1 MRFTS
6 LVRLSILIAVLALPA
21 DALAASG
28 IRTSS
33 VTGRLVVSGGSPS
46 TMRLHCAPSAV
57 ALNGAVTRRG
67 AGVAILGSSP
77 GRDAGSWRFRAA
89 ASGAGSR
96 SLSAVLRCVS
106 LRLPDGFTHAR
117 IAVKTRRTTDVVVA
131 PGATGTARAGCGSRW
146 TATGY
151 ALDAGRSG
159 DVRLADVVPGRHGWR
174 FTLENTG
181 AAPAR
186 ATVSTRCLRSK
197 TTASAPGGETAEL
210 RFRMGHLDFTSSL
223 AGEGRQTETVG
234 CADGRFSVA
243 TGSSVDSADSIEL
256 VTASPVR
263 RRLSRW
269 VFQNVTPGDRYTG
282 HVLCLRTGSRFH

>member
-6 LVRLSILIAVLALPA
+6 LVRLSALIAVFALPA
-21 DALAASG
+21 DALAASS

-33 VTGRLVVSGGSPS
+33 VTGGLVVSGGSPS
-46 TMRLHCAPSAV
+46 TMRLHCGPSAV

-67 AGVAILGSSP
+67 AGVAILGSRP
-77 GRDAGSWRFRAA
+77 GRDAGSWSFRAA

-96 SLSAVLRCVS
+96 SMSAMLRCVS
-106 LRLPDGFTHAR
+106 VRLPDGFTHTR
-117 IAVKTRRTTDVVVA
+117 IDLKTERATDIA
-131 PGATGTARAGCGSRW
+131 LGPGATGTARVGCGSQW

-151 ALDAGRSG
+151 ALDAGGSG
-159 DVRLADVVPGRHGWR
+159 DVRLAEVVPGRHGWR

-181 AAPAR
+181 ATPAR

-197 TTASAPGGETAEL
+197 VTASAPGGETAEL
-210 RFRMGHLDFTSSL
+210 RFDVSDLDFTSSL
-223 AGEGRQTETVG
+223 AGEGRRTETVG

-243 TGSSVDSADSIEL
+243 AGSSVDSADSIEL

-269 VFQNVTPGDRYTG
+269 VFENVTPGDRFTG